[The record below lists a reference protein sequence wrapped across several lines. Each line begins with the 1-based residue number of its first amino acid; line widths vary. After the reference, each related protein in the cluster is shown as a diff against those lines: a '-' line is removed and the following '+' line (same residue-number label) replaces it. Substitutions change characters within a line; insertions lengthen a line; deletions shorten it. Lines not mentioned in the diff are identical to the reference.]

1 MNRCEYLSHYVRLI
15 IIMAKKASNILD
27 FNVQQAQ
34 IIEAYENKVP
44 PQSEE
49 LEMKILGSILLN
61 SKFIDVATAKI
72 NHEHF
77 YFSAH
82 QKLFKCM
89 VDLSERNEPID
100 LLTVTEELRLRGEL
114 EEIGNTAKLAEI
126 AGNIEYIAEDTMEY
140 ALDKLIEYWI
150 KRYIIQLAFF
160 LRETSFNNL
169 STTSSLLDS
178 AQKEILKVSDYIQ
191 KKNYTLIKNEVK
203 ETMEFVEILHERHQ
217 RGAAIFGV
225 PTGYTELDDIT
236 GGFQKSELII
246 IAGRPS
252 HGKTALALNFARN
265 AAVDHGKKIGVFSI
279 EMSNRELALRFICLE
294 SKVDIAKL
302 KTGKLPESEWSK
314 IAKQAPKLMSDKV
327 KIFIDDSSPLSL
339 LELRSKARRMK
350 RTHDIDMIMIDYLQ
364 LMEVSNKGNMDRHLE
379 IAYITRGL
387 KQLAKELDIPVV
399 ALSQLS
405 RKVEDRAGKDKRP
418 QLADL
423 RESGAIEQDA
433 DVVMFINRPEVYVS
447 KDDPKFHEVDG
458 LAEVIVGKQRNGPIG
473 DARLTFIHNYAAFA
487 NRAKDIEPQYYSSND
502 SPF

>member
-1 MNRCEYLSHYVRLI
+1 
-15 IIMAKKASNILD
+15 MARKPNNITELK
-27 FNVQQAQ
+27 NIPEEVL
-34 IIEAYENKVP
+34 YGGKVP
-44 PQSEE
+44 PHSRE
-49 LEMKILGSILLN
+49 LEMNVLGGMIIDNALVDAVTTIILP
-61 SKFIDVATAKI
+61 K
-72 NHEHF
+72 HF
-77 YFSAH
+77 YVNANGIIYRAII
-82 QKLFKCM
+82 
-89 VDLSERNEPID
+89 DLRDRNEPVD
-100 LLTVTEELRLRGEL
+100 LITLTEELKTRGEL
-114 EEIGNTAKLAEI
+114 ESVGGPLYLAELSTAFSSQESI
-126 AGNIEYIAEDTMEY
+126 VYSANKILEN
-140 ALDKLIEYWI
+140 WI
-150 KRYIIQLAFF
+150 KRDMILLTYSLNEQCYDPTMNTEA
-160 LRETSFNNL
+160 
-169 STTSSLLDS
+169 LLDK
-178 AQKEILKVSDYIQ
+178 AQQEILEVTNYLQ
-191 KKNYTLIKNEVK
+191 KKNYSHIKDEVRS
-203 ETMEFVEILHERHQ
+203 TMEYVEMIHERHQ
-217 RGAAIFGV
+217 KGTMVFGV
-225 PTGYTELDDIT
+225 PTGYEELDALT

-265 AAVDHGKKIGVFSI
+265 AAVDHGKAIGIFSI

-302 KTGKLPESEWSK
+302 KTGRLPDSDWAK
-314 IAKQAPKLMSDKV
+314 IAKQSPRLMGN
-327 KIFIDDSSPLSL
+327 KINIIIDDSSPLSL

-350 RTHDIDMIMIDYLQ
+350 ALHNIDMIMVDYLQ

-433 DVVMFINRPEVYVS
+433 DVVMFINRPEVYVA

-473 DARLTFIHNYAAFA
+473 DARLTFIHNYAMFA
-487 NRAKDIEPQYYSSND
+487 NRAKDMEPQYYSQND